1 MVNIG
6 CGVWSYARTCLCS
19 AAAGRWSQTRR
30 SLGVA
35 SVLAFRVMYS
45 KYEIIYREWCSGV
58 VACPT
63 AFAGKANRM
72 QNRQRRTDTDYY
84 YQQPTTK
91 REKQKTKRN
100 SMRFSIQMVGWL
112 AVTKCGSQFDEFF
125 CCRFFRCFYCS
136 DSVLL
141 LLLSN
146 KHLKPWNRRCTV
158 CTFSFLFFLSFDDN
172 QFCGTLWC
180 FAFSLLQAFFF
191 VLLSL
196 KLNGNHTLCS
206 SVCTMHVTRNSCSGN
221 WILHSNIH
229 IYGLKIVFSDT
240 ELDPEIVTVDYALN
254 QIRRLHILILL
265 FQCVGNDHLR

>member
-1 MVNIG
+1 MLW
-6 CGVWSYARTCLCS
+6 C
-19 AAAGRWSQTRR
+19 R
-30 SLGVA
+30 SLSNCLRRKGESNA
-35 SVLAFRVMYS
+35 
-45 KYEIIYREWCSGV
+45 KQ
-58 VACPT
+58 T
-63 AFAGKANRM
+63 TANRH
-72 QNRQRRTDTDYY
+72 RLLL
-84 YQQPTTK
+84 PTTNNK
-91 REKQKTKRN
+91 ARKKKAKRN

-191 VLLSL
+191 
-196 KLNGNHTLCS
+196 CS
-206 SVCTMHVTRNSCSGN
+206 SFAEIEWKS
-221 WILHSNIH
+221 
-229 IYGLKIVFSDT
+229 YFVF
-240 ELDPEIVTVDYALN
+240 
-254 QIRRLHILILL
+254 
-265 FQCVGNDHLR
+265 